1 MYKTVLV
8 QQSFVD
14 DIRDFYIIAE
24 NECKV
29 KMENRDAY
37 YNYLQLRLDYLKG
50 RVKEKQ
56 QKLQKLTTTAKDNEN
71 KLLER
76 TC

>member
-1 MYKTVLV
+1 MDKTVLV

-14 DIRDFYIIAE
+14 DVMDFYIIAK
-24 NECKV
+24 NEYKV
-29 KMENRDAY
+29 KIENREAY

-56 QKLQKLTTTAKDNEN
+56 QT
-71 KLLER
+71 LESIQQ
-76 TC
+76 

>member
-1 MYKTVLV
+1 MKGVNNMDKTVLV

-24 NECKV
+24 NEYKV
-29 KMENRDAY
+29 KIENREAY
-37 YNYLQLRLDYLKG
+37 YDYLQLRLDYLKG

-56 QKLQKLTTTAKDNEN
+56 QALQRIQQNDN
-71 KLLER
+71 R
-76 TC
+76 